1 MANGFKAAVGGLS
14 LPYVNTCLVFISEVL
29 ATPQDSPVMTFI
41 FILTF
46 FKMASES
53 DHYTSNLRCL
63 CTDKLVSLNN
73 IVILLIAL
81 VFPTFEK
88 VNLVG
93 LFQPNHKGKMSN
105 HKK

>member
-1 MANGFKAAVGGLS
+1 
-14 LPYVNTCLVFISEVL
+14 
-29 ATPQDSPVMTFI
+29 MTFI
-41 FILTF
+41 FVLTF
-46 FKMASES
+46 LKMACES

-63 CTDKLVSLNN
+63 CTDKLVSQNN

-93 LFQPNHKGKMSN
+93 LFLWEQNHKGKMSN